1 MYPVAF
7 LCSKDMNKSLFC
19 SRECLKV
26 GLNKYNKDV
35 SRYKWAVKKDNLVV
49 KLSRR
54 KNFDL
59 FNAINNKK
67 WQIIDQET
75 IGKW

>member
-7 LCSKDMNKSLFC
+7 LCSKDVNKSLFC
-19 SRECLKV
+19 SRNISKMFPAINEQWE
-26 GLNKYNKDV
+26 KD
-35 SRYKWAVKKDNLVV
+35 DLVV

-54 KNFDL
+54 KYSDL

-67 WQIIDQET
+67 
-75 IGKW
+75 